1 MPTTIEKTSTG
12 GIAPGTQEILD
23 LQAGDIGNR
32 IRGRKNLGQFLDFN
46 IGSLPGADPFLRNDR
61 FDFSTGGGGFGGF
74 DPFELSGLSGGG
86 GEFRPSPFGAGPLGP
101 VMFPAN
107 GELSQDQLQQFG
119 QTNLNPQLRQTGQEQ
134 LLQQFQRGSLP
145 QGQLDLIQGI
155 FDPIRQRGQEDIFQ
169 FADELAGRGG
179 LNLSDSP
186 VAGAATR
193 SLSDLFS
200 NLGGQQA
207 QATLGQFNTNLGNL
221 FNLTGQ
227 QNQLLKQGFQNRL
240 AGEGFQ
246 EQLRQNAIQNRLA
259 LLGGGTPG
267 ADITSPLLQR
277 EGLNRTLTTDR
288 PSPEDPNFLDIFG
301 KVAPGIGDFFSGG
314 EKSGFAGLK
323 DLFSTVRGFFPS

>member
-1 MPTTIEKTSTG
+1 MPTTIEKSLAG

-32 IRGRKNLGQFLDFN
+32 IRGRESLGKFLDFN
-46 IGSLPGADPFLRNDR
+46 IGSLPGADPFLGDDR
-61 FDFSTGGGGFGGF
+61 FDFSTAGGGFRGF
-74 DPFELSGLSGGG
+74 DPIELSAPTGDVFLGGLGGDG
-86 GEFRPSPFGAGPLGP
+86 GL
-101 VMFPAN
+101 
-107 GELSQDQLQQFG
+107 
-119 QTNLNPQLRQTGQEQ
+119 NLNPQLRQTGQEQ
-134 LLQQFQRGSLP
+134 LLQQFRSGSLP

-155 FDPIRQRGQEDIFQ
+155 FDPIRQRGQSDIMQ

-227 QNQLLKQGFQNRL
+227 QNQLQQQGFQNRL
-240 AGEGFQ
+240 TGQGFQ

-277 EGLNRTLTTDR
+277 EGLNRTLVTDA
-288 PSPEDPNFLDIFG
+288 PSPEDSNFLDIFG
-301 KVAPGIGDFFSGG
+301 KVAPGIGDFFRGGPGGGPSGAQG
-314 EKSGFAGLK
+314 LLDFFGKIIEKF
-323 DLFSTVRGFFPS
+323 